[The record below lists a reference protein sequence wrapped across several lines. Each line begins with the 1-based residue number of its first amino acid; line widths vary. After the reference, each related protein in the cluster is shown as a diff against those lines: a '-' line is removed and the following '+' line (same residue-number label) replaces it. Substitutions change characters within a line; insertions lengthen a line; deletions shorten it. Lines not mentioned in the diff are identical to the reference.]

1 MNNNS
6 GNFNNKKWRDFKQAR
21 EWAHTLGL
29 MTDKDWREY
38 RKKGLPVDI
47 PSNPD
52 RDYNHEPEWVDMRD
66 FLKMLCIHQRRS
78 TQDAPF
84 CDEFWQAF
92 TNFTPSKPSS
102 IFIVASLTLS
112 GNLIAIA
119 ASL

>member
-6 GNFNNKKWRDFKQAR
+6 GNFKKKKWRDFKQAR

-66 FLKMLCIHQRRS
+66 FLKKCS
-78 TQDAPF
+78 
-84 CDEFWQAF
+84 AF
-92 TNFTPSKPSS
+92 ISEGQPKMRHSVMNFGRHSQ
-102 IFIVASLTLS
+102 TLPHR
-112 GNLIAIA
+112 NRLRY
-119 ASL
+119 L